1 MGQGTSI
8 IVNGRSVIGLTDE
21 AARTVTGA
29 LALETGT
36 FRSVFEPPL
45 AAAFKQD
52 GTGTY
57 ALTKRSGNGGYT
69 NHPQTNQM
77 SPITGKVLVVK
88 TNDGGLCKNRNCK
101 LLQRE

>member
-1 MGQGTSI
+1 LGQGTSI
-8 IVNGRSVIGLTDE
+8 IVNGGSVIGLTDE
-21 AARTVTGA
+21 FARTGTGA

-57 ALTKRSGNGGYT
+57 ALQKEMEMESIRTTHKQIKWTQLQGRY
-69 NHPQTNQM
+69 
-77 SPITGKVLVVK
+77 
-88 TNDGGLCKNRNCK
+88 
-101 LLQRE
+101 LL

>member
-1 MGQGTSI
+1 M
-8 IVNGRSVIGLTDE
+8 
-21 AARTVTGA
+21 
-29 LALETGT
+29 
-36 FRSVFEPPL
+36 

-69 NHPQTNQM
+69 NNPQTNQM

-101 LLQRE
+101 LLQREWCFQPSKRRYDTFNYVYNPNLRDNNLE